1 MIKNTKLSKNIS
13 DASWGLLVRMLEY
26 KAEWYGREI
35 FKVDRFFPSSKKCS
49 NCGSIKDV
57 LKLSERVYNCE
68 CCGLSIDRD
77 LNATY
82 NIKNEYKK

>member
-1 MIKNTKLSKNIS
+1 
-13 DASWGLLVRMLEY
+13 MLEY
-26 KAEWYGREI
+26 KSNWYGREI
-35 FKVDRFFPSSKKCS
+35 FKIDRFFPSSKKCS
-49 NCGSIKDV
+49 NCGNTKDV
-57 LKLSERVYNCE
+57 LKLSERIYNCK